1 VAIVDAAKNLLSG
14 NLVAFPT
21 ETVYGLGA
29 DACNKEA
36 VAKIYAAKGRPV
48 DHPLIVHVAS
58 MDALGDWNK
67 KVMTYEQIH
76 FPMPVTHDLPTLLH
90 AYMKENGL
98 TKKAFAALME
108 VGASTL
114 SEILNKKR
122 PVTLE
127 FAKKLHTK
135 INFDGNIILEL
146 V

>member
-1 VAIVDAAKNLLSG
+1 MTTAKEYYTAL
-14 NLVAFPT
+14 AT
-21 ETVYGLGA
+21 IETYLG
-29 DACNKEA
+29 
-36 VAKIYAAKGRPV
+36 KGF
-48 DHPLIVHVAS
+48 DQLTAQE
-58 MDALGDWNK
+58 MDALGEWNK
-67 KVMTYEQIH
+67 KVVSYEQIH
-76 FPMPVTHDLPTLLH
+76 FPMPVTQYLPTLLD

-135 INFDGNIILEL
+135 INFDGNMILEL